1 MRGSVIRRERKDGSA
16 VWCIKYLD
24 GQGKQR
30 WETIGPDKR
39 VAERELAKR
48 ITDSH
53 YGPLQTGDATFN
65 DYLPTWD
72 AAKSRSVRPGGMEAL
87 RSHVRNHLKPIFGDT
102 KLRELTL
109 PVVQARLVTPWT
121 GHPGTLR
128 KVLST
133 LSGIVKM
140 AATEGKMAPIDFSA
154 LMLPRN
160 EPNELPTALTLDEV
174 YHLMSKID
182 ERYAP
187 DVLFLAMTGLRRGE
201 WVALLQKDVDLEA
214 NTAFVHRIQDR
225 FGNVVLPKRDKR
237 RKVILFDKA
246 REAFEWRQAV
256 NVELLKLDGNNELAF
271 PAVRGGMIQPQNF
284 YARIW
289 RPAVV
294 RAGFPNLRIHD
305 LRHTAASLMIKAGA
319 PAQFV
324 ANQLGHDDPAFTM
337 REYVHW
343 FKEQNQEIVDKVNAA
358 FAASQ

>member
-1 MRGSVIRRERKDGSA
+1 MRGSVIGRQRKDGST

-24 GQGKQR
+24 GTGKQK

-48 ITDSH
+48 ITDAH

-65 DYLPTWD
+65 DYLPTWE
-72 AAKSRSVRPGGMEAL
+72 AAKERSVRPGGMEAL
-87 RSHVRNHLKPIFGDT
+87 RSHVRNHLQPIFGDMP
-102 KLRELTL
+102 LRQLTL

-133 LSGIVKM
+133 LSGITKM
-140 AATEGKMAPIDFSA
+140 AAVEGLMTPIDFSS

-174 YHLMSKID
+174 YHLISKID

-201 WVALLQKDVDLEA
+201 WVALLQKDVNLEE
-214 NTAFVHRIQDR
+214 NTAFIHRIQDR
-225 FGNVVLPKRDKR
+225 YGNIQFPKRDKR

-246 REAFEWRQAV
+246 REAYDWRLAV
-256 NVELLKLDGNNELAF
+256 NASLGLEDNELSF
-271 PAVRGGMIQPQNF
+271 PAPRGGMIQPQNF

-289 RPAVV
+289 RPATV

-305 LRHTAASLMIKAGA
+305 LRHTAASLMIHAGA

-324 ANQLGHDDPAFTM
+324 ANQLGHEDPAFTM